1 MNEEQ
6 EFEKQFKLSQRYYL
20 ENLDFINWYWY
31 FFIIKEVIHF
41 KPNDVLE
48 IGSGSGIIKNCLKP
62 LVGNYMVL
70 DINPQLKPDILGDV
84 RICNNE
90 LNNKFNLI
98 IMTDVLE
105 HIPFSDV
112 EQTVQNLFLYLKNGG
127 EALITIPHR
136 RSNFLFM
143 TPTQKPHVFTIPTG
157 FLSPGAFY
165 RRFIKRKIWIDP
177 HHRWEIGDGKI
188 NKGHLD
194 KIFQKISFKTER
206 FKKLICVDF
215 WVLKKL

>member
-1 MNEEQ
+1 MNEEN
-6 EFEKQFKLSQRYYL
+6 EFEKQFSLNQRYYL

-31 FFIIKEVIHF
+31 FIIIKEVICF
-41 KPNDVLE
+41 KPNDILE

-62 LVGNYMVL
+62 LVEKYIVL
-70 DINPQLKPDILGDV
+70 DINPQLNPDILGDV

-98 IMTDVLE
+98 IITDVLE
-105 HIPFSDV
+105 HIPFSDL

-127 EALITIPHR
+127 KVLITIPHR

-143 TPTQKPHVFTIPTG
+143 TPTQKPHVFTVPTG

-188 NKGHLD
+188 KKGHLD
-194 KIFQKISFKTER
+194 KIFQKIDFKTEK
-206 FKKLICVDF
+206 FKKLLCVDF
-215 WVLKKL
+215 WVLKKP